1 MSEKR
6 LNKISLVVGG
16 RGTGK
21 TTFVKQIIKA
31 NVQPKV
37 LIVDTFEH
45 PAYSDVQTITIDM
58 LPRWKKGIK
67 RIIIRDFLPTI
78 TAMNQ
83 HVYNT
88 LIVFED
94 CTKYF
99 RSTLPDQV
107 FHIFYDSKQK
117 NNDIILLYH
126 GFRSILPEIMA
137 NANTLTLFKIGEQIK
152 RYAGK
157 MDFDQVDAIH
167 KQIQASPDP
176 FIHKTILI
184 NG

>member
-1 MSEKR
+1 MSHR
-6 LNKISLVVGG
+6 LNKIALIVGG

-21 TTFVKQIIKA
+21 TTFVKKVIK
-31 NVQPKV
+31 VTPQPKV

-45 PAYSDVQTITIDM
+45 PAYAEVQTITADM
-58 LPRWKKGIK
+58 LPRWQRGVK
-67 RIIIRDFLPTI
+67 RIIIRDFDQVI
-78 TAMNQ
+78 TAINN

-88 LIVFED
+88 LIIFED

-99 RSTLPDQV
+99 RTTLPSEV

-126 GFRSILPEIMA
+126 GFRAILPEIMA
-137 NANTLTLFKIGEQIK
+137 NANTLTLFKIGENIK
-152 RYAGK
+152 RYQSK
-157 MDFDQVDAIH
+157 MDYEAIEPVYNR
-167 KQIQASPDP
+167 IQESKNPYENA
-176 FIHKTILI
+176 TILI